1 MNNYRTK
8 LILIYALSMYAGI
21 VSAEEGF
28 AHLFTSAKQRQILNQ
43 LRAHQTQQ
51 QEQVAGRPTFQGYVK
66 RSDGV
71 STLWL
76 DQVPVQQ
83 IDEQVLVNAKAK

>member
-1 MNNYRTK
+1 M
-8 LILIYALSMYAGI
+8 LICILSVYI
-21 VSAEEGF
+21 NSVLAEEGF

-51 QEQVAGRPTFQGYVK
+51 QEQVPDRPTFQGYVK